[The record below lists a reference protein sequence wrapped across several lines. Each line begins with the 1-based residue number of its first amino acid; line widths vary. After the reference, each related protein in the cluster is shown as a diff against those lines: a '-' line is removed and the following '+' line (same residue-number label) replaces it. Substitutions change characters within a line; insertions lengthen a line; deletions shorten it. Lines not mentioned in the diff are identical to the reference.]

1 MYGTGEGQYKL
12 IPKRPDPLGADV
24 TLQYAIVGSTALA
37 ASYTSFASSY
47 AHRVHPSR
55 PVSRTALF
63 IRSSARFGVWA
74 GALGAAVNWY
84 YYNALVGVIMTE
96 QNLPVKPWKL
106 YERTKRLT
114 VDDGLLAG
122 ATLGLAA
129 SIPTLFMRRPAIL
142 RWTRCVGMTNI
153 GACAGILGTHGYL
166 QYNGERQKAY
176 QRLERRLKRRSL
188 EYWGI
193 CGDRELMSKFD
204 PLIQLYIRQYAV
216 WYTSHLAY
224 DAYEQPAAD
233 EKKTTESAPTQ
244 AVVTTPQEELAAYY
258 IPSYDYAKYVGEID
272 IDAQRAEMQGL
283 EDERRALLKEAEYL
297 YILNA
302 QRKYRY
308 CHSGDMDEDER
319 ERRLRELHLCEV
331 IYNRLSTA
339 VNVIDIK
346 LTKLHL
352 VLQHRFL
359 FDGLVAKET
368 KIEAWL
374 PPASSPSFN
383 QNAHDPAMS
392 IQEMEKFR
400 AEIVA
405 DVKKFEELLT
415 STGYSDSQRERWR
428 KDMEDANVFL
438 KAVDH
443 VVWELE
449 EAKKGVIKDVQ
460 MKKSKDEEKKIKE
473 VVVKSATEEKK
484 EKQEGGGDA
493 KGGLEAEK
501 P

>member
-1 MYGTGEGQYKL
+1 MVLNLCIPRGEGQYKL

-47 AHRVHPSR
+47 AQRVHPSQ

-63 IRSSARFGVWA
+63 IRSSARLGVWA
-74 GALGAAVNWY
+74 GALGFAVNCY
-84 YYNALVGVIMTE
+84 YYNALVGVIMKE

-106 YERTKRLT
+106 YERSNAVT

-129 SIPTLFMRRPAIL
+129 SIPTIFMRRPAIP

-153 GACAGILGTHGYL
+153 GACAGVLGTYGYL

-176 QRLERRLKRRSL
+176 QRLERRQKRRSL

-193 CGDRELMSKFD
+193 CGDKELMSKFD

-233 EKKTTESAPTQ
+233 DQRTTESTPTS
-244 AVVTTPQEELAAYY
+244 AVVSTPQEEPAYY
-258 IPSYDYAKYVGEID
+258 TRSYDYATYIGEID
-272 IDAQRAEMQGL
+272 LDSQHAEIQGL
-283 EDERRALLKEAEYL
+283 EEERRALLKEAEYL

-308 CHSGDMDEDER
+308 CHSGEIEEEER
-319 ERRLRELHLCEV
+319 QRRLRELQLCEV
-331 IYNRLSTA
+331 VYNRLSTA

-346 LTKLHL
+346 LTKLRL
-352 VLQHRFL
+352 ALQHKSL
-359 FDGLVAKET
+359 FDESVAKEERV
-368 KIEAWL
+368 EAWL
-374 PPASSPSFN
+374 PHQSSFDKVT
-383 QNAHDPAMS
+383 HDPAMS

-405 DVKKFEELLT
+405 DVTRFEKLLT
-415 STGYSDSQRERWR
+415 STGYSDGQRERWR
-428 KDMEDANVFL
+428 KDIDDANVFL
-438 KAVDH
+438 KAVDQ
-443 VVWELE
+443 VIWELE
-449 EAKKGVIKDVQ
+449 EAKKGVQNVKV
-460 MKKSKDEEKKIKE
+460 KKGEEGMDAKG
-473 VVVKSATEEKK
+473 VVVNSETEENK
-484 EKQEGGGDA
+484 ETNKGSGDA